1 MKKTRTKEFCMAG
14 MLAACTAVLAQIV
27 IPIGPVPFNLAVFGA
42 FLAGMLLSP
51 GMAVLSMATYWLMAA
66 IGLPVMAGLQGGLGA
81 VLSPTGGYM
90 AGYLLLAGCTALVAE
105 RPMPMRLAA
114 GNGLVY
120 LCNGDGA
127 ACCFVHVCP
136 AVYSGRCGK
145 RHCCRLAGANHQTPC
160 AAKCIMTSNKNA
172 PFFHI
177 VVKEGSILLF

>member
-14 MLAACTAVLAQIV
+14 LLAACTAVLAQIV

-81 VLSPTGGYM
+81 VLSPTGGYV

-105 RPMPMRLAA
+105 RPMPMRLAGMA
-114 GNGLVY
+114 LGLV
-120 LCNGDGA
+120 LCYTLGTVWFICATGTALPA
-127 ACCFVHVCP
+127 ALAMCVLPFIP
-136 AVYSGRCGK
+136 ADVAKGIAAAWLAQTLK
-145 RHCCRLAGANHQTPC
+145 RRVLQNV
-160 AAKCIMTSNKNA
+160 S
-172 PFFHI
+172 
-177 VVKEGSILLF
+177 

>member
-14 MLAACTAVLAQIV
+14 LLAACTAVLAQIV

-81 VLSPTGGYM
+81 VLSPTGGYV

-105 RPMPMRLAA
+105 RPVPMRLAGMA
-114 GNGLVY
+114 LGLV
-120 LCNGDGA
+120 LCYTLGTVWFICATGTALSA
-127 ACCFVHVCP
+127 ALAMCVLPFIP
-136 AVYSGRCGK
+136 ADVAKGIAAAWLAQTIK
-145 RHCCRLAGANHQTPC
+145 RRVLQNV
-160 AAKCIMTSNKNA
+160 S
-172 PFFHI
+172 
-177 VVKEGSILLF
+177 

>member
-14 MLAACTAVLAQIV
+14 LLAACTAVLAQIV

-81 VLSPTGGYM
+81 VLSPTGGYV

-105 RPMPMRLAA
+105 RPMPMRLAGMA
-114 GNGLVY
+114 LGLV
-120 LCNGDGA
+120 LCYTLGTVWFICATGTALPA
-127 ACCFVHVCP
+127 ALAMCVLPFIP
-136 AVYSGRCGK
+136 ADVAKGIAAAWLAQTIK
-145 RHCCRLAGANHQTPC
+145 RRVLQNV
-160 AAKCIMTSNKNA
+160 S
-172 PFFHI
+172 
-177 VVKEGSILLF
+177 

>member
-14 MLAACTAVLAQIV
+14 LLAACTAVLAQIV

-81 VLSPTGGYM
+81 VLSPTGGYV

-105 RPMPMRLAA
+105 RPVPMRLAGMA
-114 GNGLVY
+114 LGLV
-120 LCNGDGA
+120 LCYMLGTVWFICATATALPA
-127 ACCFVHVCP
+127 ALAMCVLPFIP
-136 AVYSGRCGK
+136 ADVAKGIAAAWLAQTLK
-145 RHCCRLAGANHQTPC
+145 RRVLQNV
-160 AAKCIMTSNKNA
+160 S
-172 PFFHI
+172 
-177 VVKEGSILLF
+177 

>member
-14 MLAACTAVLAQIV
+14 LLAACTAVLAQIV

-81 VLSPTGGYM
+81 VLSPTGGYV

-105 RPMPMRLAA
+105 RPMPMRLAGMA
-114 GNGLVY
+114 LGLV
-120 LCNGDGA
+120 LCYTLGTVWFICATGTALPA
-127 ACCFVHVCP
+127 ALAMCVLPFIP
-136 AVYSGRCGK
+136 ADVAKGIAAAWLAQALK
-145 RHCCRLAGANHQTPC
+145 RRVLQNV
-160 AAKCIMTSNKNA
+160 S
-172 PFFHI
+172 
-177 VVKEGSILLF
+177 

>member
-14 MLAACTAVLAQIV
+14 LLAACTAVLAQIV

-81 VLSPTGGYM
+81 VLSPTGGYV

-105 RPMPMRLAA
+105 RPVPMRLAGMA
-114 GNGLVY
+114 LGLV
-120 LCNGDGA
+120 LCYTMGTVWFICATGTALPA
-127 ACCFVHVCP
+127 ALAMCVLPFIP
-136 AVYSGRCGK
+136 ADVAKGIAAAWLAQTIK
-145 RHCCRLAGANHQTPC
+145 RRVLQNV
-160 AAKCIMTSNKNA
+160 S
-172 PFFHI
+172 
-177 VVKEGSILLF
+177 

>member
-14 MLAACTAVLAQIV
+14 LLAACTAVLAQIV

-51 GMAVLSMATYWLMAA
+51 GIAVLSMATYWLMAA

-105 RPMPMRLAA
+105 RPMPMRLAGMA
-114 GNGLVY
+114 LGLV
-120 LCNGDGA
+120 LCYTLGTVWFICATGTALPA
-127 ACCFVHVCP
+127 ALSMCVLPFIP
-136 AVYSGRCGK
+136 ADVAKGIAAAWLAQTIK
-145 RHCCRLAGANHQTPC
+145 RRVLQNV
-160 AAKCIMTSNKNA
+160 S
-172 PFFHI
+172 
-177 VVKEGSILLF
+177 

>member
-14 MLAACTAVLAQIV
+14 LLAACTAVLAQIV

-81 VLSPTGGYM
+81 VLSPTGGYV

-105 RPMPMRLAA
+105 RPMPMRLAGVA
-114 GNGLVY
+114 LGLV
-120 LCNGDGA
+120 LCYTLGTVWFICATGTALPA
-127 ACCFVHVCP
+127 ALAMCVLPFIP
-136 AVYSGRCGK
+136 ADVAKGIAAAWLAQTIK
-145 RHCCRLAGANHQTPC
+145 RRVLQNV
-160 AAKCIMTSNKNA
+160 S
-172 PFFHI
+172 
-177 VVKEGSILLF
+177 

>member
-14 MLAACTAVLAQIV
+14 LLAACTAVLAQIV

-81 VLSPTGGYM
+81 VLSPTGGYV

-105 RPMPMRLAA
+105 RPMLMRLAGMA
-114 GNGLVY
+114 LGLV
-120 LCNGDGA
+120 LCYTLGTVWFICATGTALPA
-127 ACCFVHVCP
+127 ALAMCVLPFIP
-136 AVYSGRCGK
+136 ADVAKGIAAAWLAQTIK
-145 RHCCRLAGANHQTPC
+145 RRVLQNV
-160 AAKCIMTSNKNA
+160 S
-172 PFFHI
+172 
-177 VVKEGSILLF
+177 

>member
-1 MKKTRTKEFCMAG
+1 MAG

-105 RPMPMRLAA
+105 RPVPMRLAGMA
-114 GNGLVY
+114 LGLV
-120 LCNGDGA
+120 LCYTLGTVWFICATGTALPA
-127 ACCFVHVCP
+127 ALAMCVLPFIP
-136 AVYSGRCGK
+136 ADVAKGIAAAWLAQTIK
-145 RHCCRLAGANHQTPC
+145 RRVLQNV
-160 AAKCIMTSNKNA
+160 S
-172 PFFHI
+172 
-177 VVKEGSILLF
+177 

>member
-14 MLAACTAVLAQIV
+14 LLAACTAVLAQIV

-81 VLSPTGGYM
+81 VLSPTGGYV

-105 RPMPMRLAA
+105 RPVPMRLAGMA
-114 GNGLVY
+114 LGLV
-120 LCNGDGA
+120 LCYTLGTVWFICATGTALPA
-127 ACCFVHVCP
+127 ALAMCVLPFIP
-136 AVYSGRCGK
+136 ADVAKGIAAAWLAQTIK
-145 RHCCRLAGANHQTPC
+145 RRVLQNV
-160 AAKCIMTSNKNA
+160 S
-172 PFFHI
+172 
-177 VVKEGSILLF
+177 

>member
-14 MLAACTAVLAQIV
+14 LLAACTAVLAQIV

-81 VLSPTGGYM
+81 VLSPTGGYV

-105 RPMPMRLAA
+105 RPVPMRLAGMA
-114 GNGLVY
+114 LGLA
-120 LCNGDGA
+120 LCYTMGTVWFICATGTALPA
-127 ACCFVHVCP
+127 ALSMCVLPFIP
-136 AVYSGRCGK
+136 ADVAKGIAAAWLAQTIK
-145 RHCCRLAGANHQTPC
+145 RRVLQNV
-160 AAKCIMTSNKNA
+160 S
-172 PFFHI
+172 
-177 VVKEGSILLF
+177 

>member
-1 MKKTRTKEFCMAG
+1 MAG
-14 MLAACTAVLAQIV
+14 LLAACTAVLAQIV

-105 RPMPMRLAA
+105 RPMPMRLAGMA
-114 GNGLVY
+114 LGLV
-120 LCNGDGA
+120 LCYTLGTVWFICATGTALSA
-127 ACCFVHVCP
+127 ALAMCVLPFIP
-136 AVYSGRCGK
+136 ADVAKGIAAAWLAQTIK
-145 RHCCRLAGANHQTPC
+145 RRVLQNV
-160 AAKCIMTSNKNA
+160 S
-172 PFFHI
+172 
-177 VVKEGSILLF
+177 

>member
-14 MLAACTAVLAQIV
+14 LLAACTAVLAQIV

-81 VLSPTGGYM
+81 VLSPTGGYV

-105 RPMPMRLAA
+105 RPVPMRLAGMA
-114 GNGLVY
+114 LGLV
-120 LCNGDGA
+120 LCYTLGTVWFICATGTALPA
-127 ACCFVHVCP
+127 ALSMCVLPFIP
-136 AVYSGRCGK
+136 ADVAKGIAAAWLAQTIK
-145 RHCCRLAGANHQTPC
+145 RRVLQNV
-160 AAKCIMTSNKNA
+160 S
-172 PFFHI
+172 
-177 VVKEGSILLF
+177 

>member
-1 MKKTRTKEFCMAG
+1 MAG
-14 MLAACTAVLAQIV
+14 LLAACTAVLAQIV

-105 RPMPMRLAA
+105 RPMPMRLAGMA
-114 GNGLVY
+114 LGLV
-120 LCNGDGA
+120 LCYTLGTVWFICATGTALSA
-127 ACCFVHVCP
+127 ALAMCVLPFIP
-136 AVYSGRCGK
+136 ADVAKGIAAAWLAQTLK
-145 RHCCRLAGANHQTPC
+145 RRVLQNV
-160 AAKCIMTSNKNA
+160 S
-172 PFFHI
+172 
-177 VVKEGSILLF
+177 

>member
-14 MLAACTAVLAQIV
+14 LLAACTAVLAQIV

-105 RPMPMRLAA
+105 RPMPMRLAGMA
-114 GNGLVY
+114 LGLV
-120 LCNGDGA
+120 LCYTLGTVWFICATGTALPA
-127 ACCFVHVCP
+127 ALAMCVLPFIP
-136 AVYSGRCGK
+136 ADVAKGIAAAWLAQTLK
-145 RHCCRLAGANHQTPC
+145 RRVLQNV
-160 AAKCIMTSNKNA
+160 S
-172 PFFHI
+172 
-177 VVKEGSILLF
+177 

>member
-14 MLAACTAVLAQIV
+14 LLAACTAVLAQIV

-105 RPMPMRLAA
+105 RPMPMRLAGMA
-114 GNGLVY
+114 LGLV
-120 LCNGDGA
+120 LCYTLGTVWFICATGTALSA
-127 ACCFVHVCP
+127 ALAMCVLPFIP
-136 AVYSGRCGK
+136 ADVAKGIAAAWLAQTIK
-145 RHCCRLAGANHQTPC
+145 RRVLQNV
-160 AAKCIMTSNKNA
+160 S
-172 PFFHI
+172 
-177 VVKEGSILLF
+177 

>member
-14 MLAACTAVLAQIV
+14 LLAACTAVLAQIV

-105 RPMPMRLAA
+105 CSMPMRLAGMA
-114 GNGLVY
+114 LGLV
-120 LCNGDGA
+120 LCYTLGTVWFICATGTALPA
-127 ACCFVHVCP
+127 ALAMCVLPFIP
-136 AVYSGRCGK
+136 ADVAKGIAAAWLAQTIK
-145 RHCCRLAGANHQTPC
+145 RRVLQNV
-160 AAKCIMTSNKNA
+160 S
-172 PFFHI
+172 
-177 VVKEGSILLF
+177 

>member
-14 MLAACTAVLAQIV
+14 LLAACTAVLAQIA

-81 VLSPTGGYM
+81 VLSPTGGYV

-105 RPMPMRLAA
+105 RPVPMRLAGVA
-114 GNGLVY
+114 LGLV
-120 LCNGDGA
+120 LCYTLGTVWFICATGTALPA
-127 ACCFVHVCP
+127 ALAMCVLPFIP
-136 AVYSGRCGK
+136 ADVAKGIAAAWLAQTIK
-145 RHCCRLAGANHQTPC
+145 RRVLQNV
-160 AAKCIMTSNKNA
+160 S
-172 PFFHI
+172 
-177 VVKEGSILLF
+177 

>member
-14 MLAACTAVLAQIV
+14 LLAACTAVLAQIV

-81 VLSPTGGYM
+81 VLSPTGGYV

-105 RPMPMRLAA
+105 RPVPMRLAGMA
-114 GNGLVY
+114 LGLV
-120 LCNGDGA
+120 LCYTLGTVWFICATGTALPA
-127 ACCFVHVCP
+127 ALAMCVLPFIP
-136 AVYSGRCGK
+136 ADVAKGIAAAWLAQTLK
-145 RHCCRLAGANHQTPC
+145 RRVLQNV
-160 AAKCIMTSNKNA
+160 S
-172 PFFHI
+172 
-177 VVKEGSILLF
+177 